1 MAWQGAGNLN
11 MLIDAIALPLWT
23 PNPPLVA
30 NTALYE
36 SHNLS
41 GNVTGLMT
49 ALKQMLSAKDT
60 VSLPGSL
67 HHVQSAE
74 KSQPF
79 PRNLPLLCH
88 STNRQGDSRRG
99 EVVFRSLGWGCL
111 TRL

>member
-30 NTALYE
+30 ITALYE
-36 SHNLS
+36 SHSLS

-60 VSLPGSL
+60 VSLAGSL
-67 HHVQSAE
+67 HHV
-74 KSQPF
+74 
-79 PRNLPLLCH
+79 
-88 STNRQGDSRRG
+88 STIIYKGPYSHLRFYQLIR
-99 EVVFRSLGWGCL
+99 
-111 TRL
+111 